1 MPRMHG
7 TAALGGTYCPVHL
20 FGGKSQLGGECAGTC
35 AVKEQQGAAEDRGEP
50 ATKNPA
56 SEIYSLAS
64 ADPHASIRMR

>member
-1 MPRMHG
+1 MPRMRG

-20 FGGKSQLGGECAGTC
+20 FGGKSQLGGECA
-35 AVKEQQGAAEDRGEP
+35 AVKEQGAAEDRGEP

-64 ADPHASIRMR
+64 ADLHASIRMR